1 MIFTDPRLHGTIP
14 PPPVQAA
21 CLDGRSVFPQ
31 AASRRAHHLVQAPP
45 VRMTKNQQGVLSVRL
60 SLVCATLVAVPLSS
74 LSLMATTLAQ
84 GPPPGGG
91 RPVAAAPAP
100 AAQPAGGTNVVVIDV
115 ANIFKNHIRFNEKMK
130 EIKNEIDQFEASIR
144 AEQTKFNQK
153 RESLAQFNP
162 SSPEYKKLEEELARM
177 QSEVQVQVGLKR
189 KAFLEQEAREYFKT
203 YKEIEQSVAVFAQQN
218 RIGLVLRFNG
228 DEMKP
233 DSRESVLQ
241 GVNKAVVYHDRL
253 DITEWI
259 LRDLNRGATA
269 TPSLPAGQTSAP
281 GQPGGPVPQMSRPQ
295 IPGKAPLR

>member
-1 MIFTDPRLHGTIP
+1 
-14 PPPVQAA
+14 
-21 CLDGRSVFPQ
+21 
-31 AASRRAHHLVQAPP
+31 
-45 VRMTKNQQGVLSVRL
+45 MTKNQQGVLSVRL
-60 SLVCATLVAVPLSS
+60 SLVCATLVAGPLSV
-74 LSLMATTLAQ
+74 LALVATAPAQ
-84 GPPPGGG
+84 APPPGGA
-91 RPVAAAPAP
+91 RPAAPAP
-100 AAQPAGGTNVVVIDV
+100 ASPPPVSGTSVVVIDI
-115 ANIFKNHIRFNEKMK
+115 ANIFKNHIRFNDKMK
-130 EIKNEIDQFEASIR
+130 EIKAEIDAFEASIR

-153 RESLAQFNP
+153 REGLVQFNP

-189 KAFLEQEAREYFKT
+189 KTFLEQEAREYYKT

-233 DSRESVLQ
+233 DDRNSVLQ

-269 TPSLPAGQTSAP
+269 APVGPTAPPGASAP
-281 GQPGGPVPQMSRPQ
+281 QTARPQ

>member
-1 MIFTDPRLHGTIP
+1 
-14 PPPVQAA
+14 V
-21 CLDGRSVFPQ
+21 
-31 AASRRAHHLVQAPP
+31 RRF
-45 VRMTKNQQGVLSVRL
+45 
-60 SLVCATLVAVPLSS
+60 LVCATLVAGPLSI
-74 LSLMATTLAQ
+74 LALMGSISAQ
-84 GPPPGGG
+84 VPVPGAG
-91 RPVAAAPAP
+91 RPAAPPSAAP
-100 AAQPAGGTNVVVIDV
+100 PAVGGTSVVVIDV

-153 RESLAQFNP
+153 REGLAQFLP

-189 KAFLEQEAREYFKT
+189 KTFLEQEAREYFKT

-228 DEMKP
+228 DEMKA
-233 DSRESVLQ
+233 DDRNSVLQ

-269 TPSLPAGQTSAP
+269 TPTGPSA
-281 GQPGGPVPQMSRPQ
+281 QPGAPVGPVSRPQ
-295 IPGKAPLR
+295 IPGKTTR

>member
-1 MIFTDPRLHGTIP
+1 M
-14 PPPVQAA
+14 
-21 CLDGRSVFPQ
+21 
-31 AASRRAHHLVQAPP
+31 
-45 VRMTKNQQGVLSVRL
+45 RL
-60 SLVCATLVAVPLSS
+60 SLVCATLVAGPLSV
-74 LSLMATTLAQ
+74 LALVATTSAQ
-84 GPPPGGG
+84 VPGAA
-91 RPVAAAPAP
+91 RPAAPAAASPP
-100 AAQPAGGTNVVVIDV
+100 AVSGTSVVVIDI

-130 EIKNEIDQFEASIR
+130 EIKAEIDAFEAQIR
-144 AEQTKFNQK
+144 GEQTKFNQK

-189 KAFLEQEAREYFKT
+189 KSFLEQEAKEYYKT

-228 DEMKP
+228 EEMKA

-259 LRDLNRGATA
+259 LKDLNRGAIASPTG
-269 TPSLPAGQTSAP
+269 PAAQPGAP
-281 GQPGGPVPQMSRPQ
+281 GPRISSPQ

>member
-1 MIFTDPRLHGTIP
+1 M
-14 PPPVQAA
+14 
-21 CLDGRSVFPQ
+21 
-31 AASRRAHHLVQAPP
+31 
-45 VRMTKNQQGVLSVRL
+45 RL
-60 SLVCATLVAVPLSS
+60 SLVCATLVAGPLSV
-74 LSLMATTLAQ
+74 LALVATAPAQ
-84 GPPPGGG
+84 GPVPAGV
-91 RPVAAAPAP
+91 RPAGPAPTGAP
-100 AAQPAGGTNVVVIDV
+100 AASTSVVVIDI

-130 EIKNEIDQFEASIR
+130 EIKAEIDAFEASIR

-153 RESLAQFNP
+153 REGLAQWNP

-189 KAFLEQEAREYFKT
+189 KTFLEQEAREYYKT

-218 RIGLVLRFNG
+218 RISLVLRFNG

-233 DSRESVLQ
+233 DDRNSVLQ

-259 LRDLNRGATA
+259 LKDLNRGAM
-269 TPSLPAGQTSAP
+269 SAP
-281 GQPGGPVPQMSRPQ
+281 VSPSGQPGAPQPRISSPPQ

>member
-1 MIFTDPRLHGTIP
+1 
-14 PPPVQAA
+14 
-21 CLDGRSVFPQ
+21 
-31 AASRRAHHLVQAPP
+31 
-45 VRMTKNQQGVLSVRL
+45 MTKNQQGVLSVRR
-60 SLVCATLVAVPLSS
+60 SLVCATLVAGALSV
-74 LSLMATTLAQ
+74 LAFVATTSAQ
-84 GPPPGGG
+84 GPVPGG
-91 RPVAAAPAP
+91 RPAAPSAPAP
-100 AAQPAGGTNVVVIDV
+100 PPVSGTSVVVIDI

-153 RESLAQFNP
+153 RENLAQFNP
-162 SSPEYKKLEEELARM
+162 SSPEYKKLEEELATM
-177 QSEVQVQVGLKR
+177 QSQVQVQVGLKR
-189 KAFLEQEAREYFKT
+189 KTFLEQEAREYFKT

-228 DEMKP
+228 DEMKQ
-233 DSRESVLQ
+233 DDRNSVLQ

-269 TPSLPAGQTSAP
+269 TPTGPSA
-281 GQPGGPVPQMSRPQ
+281 QPGAPAPQTARPPQ